1 MAIAPFKTAEL
12 TDDGFVDILEGMF
25 SFFLILVYIVPV
37 NRMISRIVNEKE
49 SKIRES
55 MLMMGLTDTPYWLS
69 WLAYYTIINTVLT
82 LIVFG
87 ILSISVITNSS
98 KIILFMTLWLYG
110 MSLFGF
116 IMVIQAFFSKARTAA
131 IVGTVLYF
139 FSMYI
144 DMLAYNITVPEYRK
158 ILLSI
163 FQTVAISRSAANLA
177 LFESTGVGL

>member
-1 MAIAPFKTAEL
+1 
-12 TDDGFVDILEGMF
+12 MF
-25 SFFLILVYIVPV
+25 SFFLILVYIIPV
-37 NRMISRIVNEKE
+37 NRMITRIVNEKE

-69 WLAYYTIINTVLT
+69 WLAYYTVINSVLT

-87 ILSISVITNSS
+87 ILAFNVITNTS
-98 KIILFMTLWLYG
+98 KVILFITLWLYG

-116 IMVIQAFFSKARTAA
+116 IMFIQAFFSKARTAA

-139 FSMYI
+139 FSMFI
-144 DMLAYNITVPEYRK
+144 DMLANSITVSEYRK

-163 FQTVAISRSAANLA
+163 F
-177 LFESTGVGL
+177 